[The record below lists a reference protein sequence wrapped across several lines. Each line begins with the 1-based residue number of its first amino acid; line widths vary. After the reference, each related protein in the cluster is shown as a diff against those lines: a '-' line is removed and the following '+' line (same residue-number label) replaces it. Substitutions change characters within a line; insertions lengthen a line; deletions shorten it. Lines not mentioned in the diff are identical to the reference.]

1 MVHRLRDNTA
11 QPGFCLIRALTSQSN
26 VCAQS
31 RKVSRREWCLRNPTG
46 QWWVLVGQHT
56 MRPVFAYILKDW
68 FDPLSL
74 SLPRSLS
81 LQCHPSGCLIDLC
94 MQMGIIMV
102 LKQTWNNFME
112 LGYPSVGFCFYKCQ
126 TCKDGGSKLQMINN
140 EVFLKHVCQ
149 RWWISSVRCNT
160 RWLYCL
166 SLKLDPIT
174 FLYFRQA
181 DPELVDPAEAEEGAR
196 SESQGRLPSVG
207 ARLQPTANEC
217 LWTLWWILRNEYV
230 ASDVPYLTC

>member
-1 MVHRLRDNTA
+1 MRTE
-11 QPGFCLIRALTSQSN
+11 PP
-26 VCAQS
+26 
-31 RKVSRREWCLRNPTG
+31 VSRREWCLQNLTE
-46 QWWVLVGQHT
+46 QWWDLVRQHT
-56 MRPVFAYILKDW
+56 THPVFAYILKDW
-68 FDPLSL
+68 FDPLSV
-74 SLPRSLS
+74 SLPRSLL

-112 LGYPSVGFCFYKCQ
+112 LGYPSVGVCFYKFQ
-126 TCKDGGSKLQMINN
+126 TCKDSGSKLQIINN
-140 EVFLKHVCQ
+140 KVFWK
-149 RWWISSVRCNT
+149 ISIKNDEYPQSDVIPDESEIRSTCFWT
-160 RWLYCL
+160 G
-166 SLKLDPIT
+166 SIT
-174 FLYFRQA
+174 FLCFCQA

-207 ARLQPTANEC
+207 ERLQPTANEC